1 MNIPSVFALPL
12 ATTTVVGGCLF
23 AAAFV
28 LFCASIALFL
38 LSKRKV
44 AAAAAATV
52 PPVQAPVDDE
62 ADLDH
67 LLKNSSRARSTLMK
81 LATYQDAE
89 TLRDIAVRE
98 TGQMLGAI
106 AVYLYRHGADG
117 SVPLSDSWFE
127 SKSYDCL
134 PADVAQESESPDF
147 LDSHVFIH
155 YRRNQ
160 KQENNP
166 KWDTLLG
173 RIGGN
178 VFLAGPVRVEGEV
191 WGHVSYILKRDGGI
205 SPEELEMFHEACAM
219 VQIGVARA
227 RVLESREEHQRQLA
241 AAARAANRA
250 AKAKTIFLATMSHEI
265 RTPLNAIV
273 GFSEFLND
281 PGITQDEIREYT
293 AGIGQSANALV
304 TLINDVLDLSKLESG
319 KVDMSGHCDLVG
331 LFRELTGVFRYRAR
345 TKDIAIESHISPDFP
360 ALQLSEDHL
369 RQILLNLVGNAVKFT
384 ESGTVSWSAESN
396 PDGNGTVALHITIK
410 DTGCGIPPDRL
421 RTIFDP
427 FDDDGNVRGGKV
439 YSGSGLGLPIVKRLL
454 ESCNGTINIE
464 SEPGRGTEVYVRIG
478 RVPLANV
485 EEKAKL
491 ATPAETKIPDDFSV
505 LIVDDVPVNLKVLS
519 LRVKKMGIANIAL
532 ANSGEEALKSLEAN
546 RPSVVLTDMW
556 MPGMSGADLAAAIRQ
571 SKTCFDLPIIAVT
584 ADNDAKASFDM
595 SNFSGVI
602 TKPVSVDK
610 LRSSLTNVVRGRKTV
625 A

>member
-1 MNIPSVFALPL
+1 MNIPLAFALPL
-12 ATTTVVGGCLF
+12 ASTTVVSGLLF
-23 AAAFV
+23 AASV
-28 LFCASIALFL
+28 ILFCASLAFFLF
-38 LSKRKV
+38 SRRK
-44 AAAAAATV
+44 AAASESATV
-52 PPVQAPVDDE
+52 TAVQEPADDE
-62 ADLDH
+62 ASLDH

-117 SVPLSDSWFE
+117 SVPLTDSWFE

-134 PADVAQESESPDF
+134 PADMAQESESADY
-147 LDSHVFIH
+147 LDSHAFIC

-160 KQENNP
+160 KKENNP
-166 KWDTLLG
+166 KWDALLG

-191 WGHVSYILKRDGGI
+191 WGHVSYILKRDEEI
-205 SPEELEMFHEACAM
+205 SPETLEMFHEACAM

-227 RVLESREEHQRQLA
+227 NVLESREEHRRQLA

-250 AKAKTIFLATMSHEI
+250 AKAKTLFLATMSHEI

-281 PGITQDEIREYT
+281 PNVTQEETREYT
-293 AGIGQSANALV
+293 AGIAQSTNALV

-319 KVDMSGHCDLVG
+319 KVDMSGRCDLAV

-345 TKDIAIESHISPDFP
+345 TKDIAIESHISPAFP

-369 RQILLNLVGNAVKFT
+369 RQILLNLVGNAIKFT
-384 ESGTVSWSAESN
+384 ESGTVSWSAECN
-396 PDGNGTVALHITIK
+396 PDGNGTVALHLTIK

-427 FDDDGNVRGGKV
+427 FDDDGNVRGAKV

-454 ESCNGTINIE
+454 ESCNGTINVE

-478 RVPLANV
+478 RVPLASV
-485 EEKAKL
+485 EEKTKL
-491 ATPAETKIPDDFSV
+491 AVPADTKIPEDFSV

-519 LRVKKMGIANIAL
+519 LRVKKMGIANITL
-532 ANSGEEALKSLEAN
+532 ANSGEEALKILETN
-546 RPSVVLTDMW
+546 RPNVVLTDMW

-571 SKTCFDLPIIAVT
+571 GKTCFDLPIIAVT

-595 SNFSGVI
+595 SNFSGII

-610 LRSSLTNVVRGRKTV
+610 LHDCLTTIIRGRKV
-625 A
+625 S